1 MEPGGWRGGWRQPRL
16 GRGDFLP
23 QLRAPPLP
31 CPFQREAPRLQDGRP
46 RNGTLLRDGEAAR
59 ACSSLWGP
67 EGPEKKPGIGWSGT
81 GQCWVSAKC
90 NSETVAVSAPLGAS
104 QTALLWSFNFVLS
117 PLIPGS
123 RGQGSLCQ
131 RKGSSTAGCGRRGPC
146 FT

>member
-59 ACSSLWGP
+59 APVVRFGDQR
-67 EGPEKKPGIGWSGT
+67 GRKRNPG
-81 GQCWVSAKC
+81 
-90 NSETVAVSAPLGAS
+90 
-104 QTALLWSFNFVLS
+104 
-117 PLIPGS
+117 
-123 RGQGSLCQ
+123 
-131 RKGSSTAGCGRRGPC
+131 
-146 FT
+146 